1 MEGAQLMVSEGNKD
15 SVINWL
21 EAIHVTCLQKKLAAF
36 YLCSWNL
43 REAEFE
49 NNELVCFAKEI
60 LRQNSIQASIQI
72 VDSIH
77 SGCG

>member
-1 MEGAQLMVSEGNKD
+1 MVSEENKD
-15 SVINWL
+15 SVVNWL
-21 EAIHVTCLQKKLAAF
+21 EAIHVTCLQKKKMAAF

-49 NNELVCFAKEI
+49 DNELVCFAKEI
-60 LRQNSIQASIQI
+60 LRQNSIQAMDSIQI

-77 SGCG
+77 SGSG